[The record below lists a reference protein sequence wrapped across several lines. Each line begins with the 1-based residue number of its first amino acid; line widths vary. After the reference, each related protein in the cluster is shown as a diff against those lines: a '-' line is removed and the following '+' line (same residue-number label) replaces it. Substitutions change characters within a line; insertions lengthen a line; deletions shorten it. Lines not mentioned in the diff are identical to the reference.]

1 MNNLW
6 APWRIKYI
14 QAKKT
19 KGCIFCQK
27 PKQKKDKAN
36 FIITRKKYSYS
47 ILNIFPYNNGHTLIV
62 PYRHVDDPGKLK
74 ENEILEI
81 FELIKQTKK
90 KLETKLKPQGF
101 NIGVN
106 IGKIAGA
113 GIDKH
118 LHVHI
123 VPRWE
128 ADTNFMPVLSG
139 TKIISQSL
147 EELYSLLKS

>member
-1 MNNLW
+1 MDNLW

-14 QAKKT
+14 QAKKKT
-19 KGCIFCQK
+19 GCIFCQK
-27 PKQKKDKAN
+27 PRQKKDKTN
-36 FIITRKKYSYS
+36 HIVKRGKFVFS
-47 ILNIFPYNNGHTLIV
+47 ILNIFPYNNGHILIV
-62 PYRHVDDPGKLK
+62 PYRHIDSIEKMSDD
-74 ENEILEI
+74 EILEM
-81 FELIKQTKK
+81 FSFIKNTTKQIK
-90 KLETKLKPQGF
+90 AKLKAQGF
-101 NIGVN
+101 NIGFN

-123 VPRWE
+123 VPRWQ

-147 EELYSLLKS
+147 EELYSILKS